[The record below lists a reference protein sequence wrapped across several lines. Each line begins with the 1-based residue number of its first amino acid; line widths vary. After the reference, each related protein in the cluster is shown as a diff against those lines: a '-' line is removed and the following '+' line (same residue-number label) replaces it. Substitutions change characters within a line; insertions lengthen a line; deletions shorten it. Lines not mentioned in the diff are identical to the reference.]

1 MPNLRCPKCYYSTSV
16 RKDEVN
22 GVICR
27 SCGENLF
34 EYYFEGKSEEESKT
48 FILEMNEILK
58 KKKGRDDRKKR
69 ANYQQ
74 NNASVTYSRGTFI
87 EDIKSWIIAII
98 IIVVIYGS
106 IYGPISYFQMR
117 SGIKETAQELLIENG
132 INNYTADGIKL
143 PITGMFS
150 GTFDSKVFFKSSSG
164 DIRLVDVEVTM
175 KGNLLSIIL
184 PGNSEYYISIEGK
197 EFYRLQN

>member
-74 NNASVTYSRGTFI
+74 NKASVTYSRGTFI

-98 IIVVIYGS
+98 IIVVIYVS

-117 SGIKETAQELLIENG
+117 SGIQETAQELLIENG

>member
-74 NNASVTYSRGTFI
+74 NKASVTYSRGTFI

-117 SGIKETAQELLIENG
+117 SGIQETAQELLIENG

>member
-22 GVICR
+22 GVICQ

-98 IIVVIYGS
+98 VIVVIYGS

-117 SGIKETAQELLIENG
+117 SGIQETAQELLIENG

-184 PGNSEYYISIEGK
+184 PGNYEYYISIEGK
-197 EFYRLQN
+197 EFFRLRN

>member
-74 NNASVTYSRGTFI
+74 NNARVTGSRGTFI
-87 EDIKSWIIAII
+87 EDIKSWIIVII
-98 IIVVIYGS
+98 IIVVFYGS

-117 SGIKETAQELLIENG
+117 SGIQETAQKLLIENG

-164 DIRLVDVEVTM
+164 EIRLVDVEVTM

>member
-22 GVICR
+22 GVMCR

-117 SGIKETAQELLIENG
+117 SGIQEAAQELLIENG

-164 DIRLVDVEVTM
+164 DIRLIDVEVTM

>member
-1 MPNLRCPKCYYSTSV
+1 
-16 RKDEVN
+16 
-22 GVICR
+22 
-27 SCGENLF
+27 
-34 EYYFEGKSEEESKT
+34 
-48 FILEMNEILK
+48 MNEILK

-117 SGIKETAQELLIENG
+117 SGIQETAQELLIENG

-164 DIRLVDVEVTM
+164 DIRLIDVEVTM

>member
-87 EDIKSWIIAII
+87 EDIKSWIIVII
-98 IIVVIYGS
+98 IIVVFYGS

-117 SGIKETAQELLIENG
+117 SGIQETAQELLIENG

>member
-16 RKDEVN
+16 RKNEVN
-22 GVICR
+22 GVMCG

-74 NNASVTYSRGTFI
+74 NNAIVTGSSETFI
-87 EDIKSWIIAII
+87 EKIKGWMIAII
-98 IIVVIYGS
+98 IFFVIYGS
-106 IYGPISYFQMR
+106 FYVPISYFQMR
-117 SGIKETAQELLIENG
+117 SGIQETTQELLIENG

-164 DIRLVDVEVTM
+164 EIRLVDVEVTM

>member
-74 NNASVTYSRGTFI
+74 NNAGVTGSRGTFI
-87 EDIKSWIIAII
+87 EDIKSWIIVII
-98 IIVVIYGS
+98 IIVVFYGS

-117 SGIKETAQELLIENG
+117 SGIQETAQKLLIENG

-164 DIRLVDVEVTM
+164 EIRLVDVEVTM

>member
-74 NNASVTYSRGTFI
+74 NNASVTGSRGTFI
-87 EDIKSWIIAII
+87 EDIKSWIIGII
-98 IIVVIYGS
+98 IIVVFYGS

-117 SGIKETAQELLIENG
+117 SGIQETAQKLLIENG

-164 DIRLVDVEVTM
+164 EIRLVDVEVTM

>member
-27 SCGENLF
+27 SCGESLF

-74 NNASVTYSRGTFI
+74 NKASVTYSRGTFI

-117 SGIKETAQELLIENG
+117 SGIQETAQELLIENG

>member
-117 SGIKETAQELLIENG
+117 SGIQETAQELLIENG

>member
-74 NNASVTYSRGTFI
+74 NKASVTYSRGTFI

-117 SGIKETAQELLIENG
+117 SGIQEAAQELLIENG

>member
-74 NNASVTYSRGTFI
+74 NNASVTGSRGTFI
-87 EDIKSWIIAII
+87 EDIKSWIIVII
-98 IIVVIYGS
+98 IIVVFYGS

-117 SGIKETAQELLIENG
+117 SGIQETAQKLLIENG

-164 DIRLVDVEVTM
+164 EIRLVDVEVTM

>member
-74 NNASVTYSRGTFI
+74 NNASVTGSRGTFI
-87 EDIKSWIIAII
+87 EDIKSWIIVII
-98 IIVVIYGS
+98 IIVVFYGS

-117 SGIKETAQELLIENG
+117 SGIQETAQKLLIENG

-164 DIRLVDVEVTM
+164 EIRLVDVEVTM
-175 KGNLLSIIL
+175 KGNLLSKIL
-184 PGNSEYYISIEGK
+184 PGNFEYYVGIEGR
-197 EFYRLQN
+197 EFFRLRN

>member
-58 KKKGRDDRKKR
+58 KKKAEWFLG
-69 ANYQQ
+69 
-74 NNASVTYSRGTFI
+74 
-87 EDIKSWIIAII
+87 
-98 IIVVIYGS
+98 
-106 IYGPISYFQMR
+106 
-117 SGIKETAQELLIENG
+117 ELEWH
-132 INNYTADGIKL
+132 
-143 PITGMFS
+143 
-150 GTFDSKVFFKSSSG
+150 
-164 DIRLVDVEVTM
+164 
-175 KGNLLSIIL
+175 
-184 PGNSEYYISIEGK
+184 
-197 EFYRLQN
+197 

>member
-16 RKDEVN
+16 RKDEIN
-22 GVICR
+22 GVMCR

-48 FILEMNEILK
+48 FILEMNEVLK

-74 NNASVTYSRGTFI
+74 NNASVTGSRGTFI
-87 EDIKSWIIAII
+87 EDIKSWIIVII
-98 IIVVIYGS
+98 IIVVFYGS

-117 SGIKETAQELLIENG
+117 SGIQETAQKLLIENG

-164 DIRLVDVEVTM
+164 EIRLVDVEVTM

>member
-16 RKDEVN
+16 RKNEVN
-22 GVICR
+22 GVMCG

-74 NNASVTYSRGTFI
+74 NNASVTGSRGTFI
-87 EDIKSWIIAII
+87 EDIKSWIIVII
-98 IIVVIYGS
+98 IIVVFYGS

-117 SGIKETAQELLIENG
+117 SGIQETAQKLLIENG

-164 DIRLVDVEVTM
+164 EIRLVDVEVTM